1 MTFEALRRREPG
13 ALEDILVAHGRE
25 LQAVAYLILRDRA
38 DAEDVVAETLLTAF
52 DKAMT
57 IRDEGALRSWLI
69 RVATNRALTMRR
81 SQARVVPLHVV
92 PERSGPRDPGAA
104 ASDRIVLLDG
114 VAALP
119 PRTRAA
125 IALHYFADLSVDET
139 ADVLGRSPNTIKT
152 QLREALVMLRA
163 HLAEPA
169 ASGTAEEASH
179 A

>member
-13 ALEDILVAHGRE
+13 ALEDILVAHGPE
-25 LQAVAYLILRDRA
+25 LQAVAYVILRDRA

-57 IRDEGALRSWLI
+57 IRDERALRTWLI

-92 PERSGPRDPGAA
+92 PDRPGPGDRVA
-104 ASDRIVLLDG
+104 ASDRVVLLDG

-125 IALHYFADLSVDET
+125 IALHYFADLTVEET

-163 HLAEPA
+163 HLAEPD
-169 ASGTAEEASH
+169 ASDVAEEVNH